1 MSEKKRNRK
10 IRRQM
15 LASLLSV
22 IVIAMVILTAYSAY
36 SCYDMAEDQ
45 NTEIMEANLDARIHE
60 LDAKLRVI
68 KSTATT
74 ISDMVATSYT
84 YETLDQYESTLK
96 RIVADNDMVLGSGIW
111 FAPYAYDKKQQYVG
125 PYIYKDGSNIVTTYD
140 YSNAEY
146 DYFNQE
152 YYTIA
157 EASDGQAILTDPYYD
172 ETSGLI
178 MSTCTMPIRDGS
190 NYLGCISVDIEIS
203 TLQKMIDDISIGD
216 TGKAM
221 MITESGVLLGGV
233 DNDKVHAAEN
243 IQNLGGEFNDFGKKV
258 MSGDKGDAIY
268 KDHEGTKQSA
278 YFQTLETVKWT
289 VIVQMSQSELQEP
302 VKKLVLFMVIISII
316 TLALTVVIVL
326 LQVNNIAKSIKKVCG
341 FSKSLSEGD
350 FTLEPLTVTQNNE
363 LGLMG
368 DALNDMYLSN
378 RTVIK
383 NISEHSIHINDSSE
397 KLKTSSSILLD
408 GFKNIQK
415 SMSTINEATLSSSAA
430 TEEVNASAEEV
441 AASVGF
447 LNQETMDN
455 KNMSA
460 EIKKRADTLGTTTK
474 ESQEV
479 AVNLSG
485 QFERQLEVSI
495 ENSKVVA
502 NIGEMAKVI
511 AGIAEQINLLAL
523 NASIEAARA
532 GEQGKG
538 FAVVASEI
546 GNLASETASAVDE
559 IQKTIGEV
567 QIAFKNLSNDAKDLL
582 SFVQDRVQPDY
593 AAFVE
598 TANQYGKDAEYFAQS
613 ADKISN
619 MADGITHIMHEVT
632 DAIQS
637 IAESSQETSEVSGN
651 ILQAVD
657 DVADVVDEV
666 NDMSDNQQKIAGE
679 LEEIVSKFKLNK

>member
-1 MSEKKRNRK
+1 
-10 IRRQM
+10 
-15 LASLLSV
+15 
-22 IVIAMVILTAYSAY
+22 
-36 SCYDMAEDQ
+36 
-45 NTEIMEANLDARIHE
+45 
-60 LDAKLRVI
+60 
-68 KSTATT
+68 
-74 ISDMVATSYT
+74 
-84 YETLDQYESTLK
+84 
-96 RIVADNDMVLGSGIW
+96 
-111 FAPYAYDKKQQYVG
+111 
-125 PYIYKDGSNIVTTYD
+125 
-140 YSNAEY
+140 
-146 DYFNQE
+146 
-152 YYTIA
+152 
-157 EASDGQAILTDPYYD
+157 
-172 ETSGLI
+172 
-178 MSTCTMPIRDGS
+178 
-190 NYLGCISVDIEIS
+190 
-203 TLQKMIDDISIGD
+203 
-216 TGKAM
+216 
-221 MITESGVLLGGV
+221 
-233 DNDKVHAAEN
+233 
-243 IQNLGGEFNDFGKKV
+243 
-258 MSGDKGDAIY
+258 
-268 KDHEGTKQSA
+268 
-278 YFQTLETVKWT
+278 
-289 VIVQMSQSELQEP
+289 
-302 VKKLVLFMVIISII
+302 VIISII

-460 EIKKRADTLGTTTK
+460 EIKKRADALGTTTK